1 MHWEMENEESSRVK
15 LINRRRLAVKP
26 YIFFLICGKRAG
38 KENLWGPEKKGISVF
53 VMALGTR
60 GAWNNLGKSPYDDV
74 FDFNNN
80 TLINNKVSIKRHLS
94 CYEPLPT
101 LKSYG
106 FLKSM
111 SKALA
116 L

>member
-1 MHWEMENEESSRVK
+1 MENEESSRVK

-26 YIFFLICGKRAG
+26 YIFF
-38 KENLWGPEKKGISVF
+38 NLWKTSWERKSQRSWKKGISAF
-53 VMALGTR
+53 AIALGIR

-74 FDFNNN
+74 FDFNSN
-80 TLINNKVSIKRHLS
+80 TLTNNKVSKKRHLS
-94 CYEPLPT
+94 CYDPLPT
-101 LKSYG
+101 LKSYR
-106 FLKSM
+106 FLKSI